1 MATQREET
9 DEEYYERLKRIKE
22 THSGRCACH
31 VCYPKT
37 HSPSCLCGRC
47 DSIKKKNC
55 GVQLKKDDRKEAQTL
70 AEALEGIRRDG
81 RALAQVIKDLTD
93 QLGEGGR
100 FVNELQK
107 IVRNLEGENEELLHA
122 LDDKKEAKKPCRV
135 QKRTE
140 NVKRRRS
147 PAPMFDP

>member
-1 MATQREET
+1 MCATRRPT
-9 DEEYYERLKRIKE
+9 VRPVYAAGAIL
-22 THSGRCACH
+22 
-31 VCYPKT
+31 
-37 HSPSCLCGRC
+37 L
-47 DSIKKKNC
+47 NC
-55 GVQLKKDDRKEAQTL
+55 GVQLKKDDDDRKEAQTL

-81 RALAQVIKDLTD
+81 RALAQEIKDLTD
-93 QLGEGGR
+93 QLGEGSH

-107 IVRNLEGENEELLHA
+107 IVRNLEGGNEELLHA

-147 PAPMFDP
+147 PAPMFTIHEPETAWLESGGGQEKKEEQALFGSR